1 MTAPLP
7 AELATALNKRD
18 VQRVHAHLMA
28 ASERDRK
35 AAFAAVGAYL
45 REESGAWMDGHLAAA
60 GGLALLGCAPTAK
73 KAMSA
78 LNRGTLSWQ
87 RRHLPAQETAEL
99 LVARG
104 VPWLGELAR
113 LWAQTE
119 GPSAAEWLIVD
130 ALARAAGLPTPQTEG
145 FTRGWIS
152 WIRAQDDPYAALTR
166 GDYTQRLLPQLFAT
180 DDMGAILEFTYS
192 GTGFNASM
200 IRLAAEDPAIRAM
213 LLDGCLARLL
223 RGGRPGQLSAYVTLH
238 DQLSPTPEEVA
249 GRVADYLP
257 LLSAHL
263 GTAAATAQRSLRG
276 ADEAGLLD
284 VETLIGL
291 APVVLS
297 RTEKGLLKTQATWL
311 RQAAKRHPG
320 RAAELLALLEG
331 PAEADALVPVPPPAA
346 VIPEIAAPIASLT
359 ELAEELASMLS
370 GDPSIAA
377 RERVLAGLV
386 EWHRRGR
393 AELAAAI
400 GPVVRA
406 HEGSLDNQWVA
417 GPRLLLAKVLYGL
430 IDTVPVRLNDV
441 VGLPDDLAVAHLL
454 HRTGQSPDTVTELRL
469 LDIERQLT
477 RRPVPFLLAT
487 PTQVNGHLDP
497 AVLLDRLE
505 RAERDGWQPWSG
517 DLAQALLRI
526 PRTEIEPAIARR
538 ADRLTS
544 PAGLAFARGLRDG
557 HTDPVITRVEQHGHK
572 GKYPWLADLPDRR
585 MAVAMTPPPGTD
597 PVQTAIFT
605 LPSHDQPL
613 FLPWMSSPGMW
624 AGALPSHRDV
634 VAGWVLARLAM
645 SADSSGGAHGAAAV
659 LPLLAEAHGPTGAA
673 TSLALVYGMTA
684 PQAAD
689 RVATVDA
696 IIGFGAGVNW
706 LEVGDDLGDCVSAGS
721 IKLNRAA
728 ETLRSAAEA
737 GAVDAVWQICAEAL
751 PHLLTAPKPRR
762 GVADILRL
770 ATRCARAIGRRGRI
784 AGLAEVAARGGGS
797 GYITAAR
804 ELHDVLA

>member
-1 MTAPLP
+1 M
-7 AELATALNKRD
+7 
-18 VQRVHAHLMA
+18 QGVHAHLMA

-45 REESGAWMDGHLAAA
+45 RQGLGGRMDGRLAAA

-78 LNRGTLSWQ
+78 LNRGSLRWQ
-87 RRHLPAQETAEL
+87 RSDLPAQTAEL

-113 LWAQTE
+113 LWAQTQ
-119 GPSAAEWLIVD
+119 GASAAEWLIVD
-130 ALARAAGLPTPQTEG
+130 ALARAAGLQAPQTEG

-152 WIRAQDDPYAALTR
+152 WIRAHHDPYAALTR
-166 GDYTQRLLPQLFAT
+166 GDYAQRLLPQLFAT
-180 DDMGAILEFTYS
+180 DDMGALLEFTFF
-192 GTGFNASM
+192 GTGFNTSM
-200 IRLAAEDPAIRAM
+200 IRLAGEDPAIRAM

-223 RGGRPGQLSAYVTLH
+223 RGGRPGQLRAYVTLH

-249 GRVADYLP
+249 GRVADYIP

-263 GTAAATAQRSLRG
+263 GTAAAAAQRSLRA

-284 VETLIGL
+284 AETLVGL
-291 APVVLS
+291 APVALS
-297 RTEKGLLKTQATWL
+297 RTEKGFLKTQATWL
-311 RQAAKRHPG
+311 RQAAKRHPS
-320 RAAELLALLEG
+320 RATELLALLEE
-331 PAEADALVPVPPPAA
+331 PAEAGTLVSAPPPAA
-346 VIPEIAAPIASLT
+346 VIPEIPAPIASLA

-386 EWHRRGR
+386 EWHRRSR

-400 GPVVRA
+400 GPVVHA

-430 IDTVPVRLNDV
+430 LDTVPGRLNDAF
-441 VGLPDDLAVAHLL
+441 VGLPDDVAVAHLL
-454 HRTGQSPDTVTELRL
+454 NRTKQSPETVTELRL

-477 RRPVPFLLAT
+477 RQPVPFLIAT
-487 PTQVNGHLDP
+487 PTQINGHLDP

-505 RAERDGWQPWSG
+505 RAERDGWQPWPG

-538 ADRLTS
+538 ADRLTG
-544 PAGLAFARGLRDG
+544 PAGLAFARRLRDG
-557 HTDPVITRVEQHGHK
+557 HPDPVITRVEQHGHK

-585 MAVAMTPPPGTD
+585 VAVAITPPPGTD
-597 PVQTAIFT
+597 PVETAILT
-605 LPSHDQPL
+605 LPSHDRPL
-613 FLPWMSSPGMW
+613 FLPWMSSPGLW

-645 SADSSGGAHGAAAV
+645 SADSSGGAHGSAAV
-659 LPLLAEAHGPTGAA
+659 LPLLAESHGPTGAA

-684 PQAAD
+684 PQAVD

-696 IIGFGAGVNW
+696 IIGFGTGVNW

-721 IKLNRAA
+721 IKLDRAA
-728 ETLRSAAEA
+728 DTLRSAAEA
-737 GAVDAVWQICAEAL
+737 GAVDAVWQICAGAL
-751 PHLLTAPKPRR
+751 PHLLTTPKPRP
-762 GVADILRL
+762 GIADILQL
-770 ATRCARAIGRRGRI
+770 ATRCARAIGRRGHI

-797 GYITAAR
+797 GYVTAAR
-804 ELHDVLA
+804 DLHAVLAQA